1 MEENSSKP
9 ILLKPKLL
17 LNNSNEKFLFSNNSN
32 ITGISFPKFLHTT
45 QHKALM
51 RSNSYSN
58 NINHTNMKN
67 NKYRKTE
74 INFYSSLKGEEKLDY
89 INKLISNSL
98 KKDSFDYMALKRKK
112 FSLIELINQ
121 TNISEKMKKFED
133 NKICKI
139 PYPLIYCITN
149 RKFENNSSNLLTKIL
164 TKENNNLSHNQ
175 ELTIKY
181 SEYSKI
187 FNTDI
192 SKLINDEKK
201 ISSTPK
207 ISRDNL
213 PILNKYL
220 KQKFNKFNLKNINL
234 IKYASY
240 ISNTPNY
247 IKININKGFKR
258 YGSNAKNLKKIRKDN
273 DEFKNVFDSY
283 KNKSMN
289 LFNHKNSM
297 KNLSMIKERYNKMM
311 EEKFM
316 RNKKIKMDPKVNKI
330 IKDVSHLKFNNQI
343 MPFSH
348 KVNDI

>member
-1 MEENSSKP
+1 MKEKTDDP
-9 ILLKPKLL
+9 IVLRTNLY
-17 LNNSNEKFLFSNNSN
+17 LNNANEKNSFANNSN
-32 ITGISFPKFLHTT
+32 ITGIFLPKFNRTANDKNLN
-45 QHKALM
+45 
-51 RSNSYSN
+51 RSNSL
-58 NINHTNMKN
+58 NISKN
-67 NKYRKTE
+67 NFGKTDV
-74 INFYSSLKGEEKLDY
+74 NFFKKLKEEEKIKY
-89 INKLISNSL
+89 INNLISNSL
-98 KKDSFDYMALKRKK
+98 EKDSFDYMALKRKK

-258 YGSNAKNLKKIRKDN
+258 YGSNGKNLKKIRKDN

-330 IKDVSHLKFNNQI
+330 IKDVSHLKFNKNI
-343 MPFSH
+343 MAFSD
-348 KVNDI
+348 KIDAV

>member
-181 SEYSKI
+181 
-187 FNTDI
+187 
-192 SKLINDEKK
+192 
-201 ISSTPK
+201 
-207 ISRDNL
+207 
-213 PILNKYL
+213 
-220 KQKFNKFNLKNINL
+220 
-234 IKYASY
+234 
-240 ISNTPNY
+240 
-247 IKININKGFKR
+247 
-258 YGSNAKNLKKIRKDN
+258 
-273 DEFKNVFDSY
+273 
-283 KNKSMN
+283 
-289 LFNHKNSM
+289 
-297 KNLSMIKERYNKMM
+297 
-311 EEKFM
+311 
-316 RNKKIKMDPKVNKI
+316 
-330 IKDVSHLKFNNQI
+330 
-343 MPFSH
+343 
-348 KVNDI
+348 